1 MAADFVL
8 EACVD
13 SLDSALA
20 AKEGGAT
27 RLELCA
33 NLLIGGTTPMPSL
46 VRRVKAATGLP
57 THALLRP
64 RFGDFLYTG
73 EEFSLLLEDAA
84 ALLEAG
90 ADAIVS
96 GFLTPAGDLDRQRLA
111 QLVELCHRAGK
122 RFTLH
127 RAFDM
132 CRDPFAALELC
143 KELGVDTVLTS
154 GQKNTCLE
162 GLPLLEEHPLDL
174 PHLPVL
180 EKIPDLF
187 QRHLQGSEIPDG
199 VQALKLPGAVGP
211 VACSG
216 VHILRGEQADLF
228 IVPQGAYTHPE
239 HPGHLSN
246 GEPLSPL

>member
-132 CRDPFAALELC
+132 CRDPFAALERA
-143 KELGVDTVLTS
+143 ETGTGVTVAISPAPEETLTVLCNFHDGEAALSEKS
-154 GQKNTCLE
+154 G
-162 GLPLLEEHPLDL
+162 
-174 PHLPVL
+174 
-180 EKIPDLF
+180 EKIRESGLGELLISNYKDVDETKLCPYEA
-187 QRHLQGSEIPDG
+187 RMY
-199 VQALKLPGAVGP
+199 LKKTV
-211 VACSG
+211 
-216 VHILRGEQADLF
+216 
-228 IVPQGAYTHPE
+228 
-239 HPGHLSN
+239 
-246 GEPLSPL
+246 

>member
-84 ALLEAG
+84 AQARYWLSRMAG
-90 ADAIVS
+90 ALEDCACDPNLDANYAPTISATMAV
-96 GFLTPAGDLDRQRLA
+96 
-111 QLVELCHRAGK
+111 V
-122 RFTLH
+122 
-127 RAFDM
+127 
-132 CRDPFAALELC
+132 
-143 KELGVDTVLTS
+143 TVW
-154 GQKNTCLE
+154 
-162 GLPLLEEHPLDL
+162 
-174 PHLPVL
+174 
-180 EKIPDLF
+180 
-187 QRHLQGSEIPDG
+187 
-199 VQALKLPGAVGP
+199 
-211 VACSG
+211 
-216 VHILRGEQADLF
+216 
-228 IVPQGAYTHPE
+228 
-239 HPGHLSN
+239 
-246 GEPLSPL
+246 

>member
-1 MAADFVL
+1 M
-8 EACVD
+8 D

-46 VRRVKAATGLP
+46 VRRVKAATACPP
-57 THALLRP
+57 TPCCAP

-96 GFLTPAGDLDRQRLA
+96 GFLTPAGGLGPA
-111 QLVELCHRAGK
+111 APGPAGELCHRAGK

-162 GLPLLEEHPLDL
+162 GLPLLEELWPRRGGVELLLGGGHQRRGHPADTGEPAPGQGF
-174 PHLPVL
+174 PH
-180 EKIPDLF
+180 ER
-187 QRHLQGSEIPDG
+187 QNH
-199 VQALKLPGAVGP
+199 
-211 VACSG
+211 
-216 VHILRGEQADLF
+216 RGEPHVL
-228 IVPQGAYTHPE
+228 PQGGRVHGPAR
-239 HPGHLSN
+239 L
-246 GEPLSPL
+246 

>member
-127 RAFDM
+127 RAFDV
-132 CRDPFAALELC
+132 CRDPFAALEAARA
-143 KELGVDTVLTS
+143 LGLSTILTS
-154 GQKNTCLE
+154 GQAPSAPEGAALLRRLVEAAGPELE
-162 GLPLLEEHPLDL
+162 ILVGAGVTPENLPALAAATGARAFHLSGKRVLDSRMTFRREGVPMGLPGFSEFALWQTDAGVIRRARSALDSL
-174 PHLPVL
+174 
-180 EKIPDLF
+180 
-187 QRHLQGSEIPDG
+187 
-199 VQALKLPGAVGP
+199 
-211 VACSG
+211 
-216 VHILRGEQADLF
+216 
-228 IVPQGAYTHPE
+228 
-239 HPGHLSN
+239 
-246 GEPLSPL
+246 

>member
-57 THALLRP
+57 TQ
-64 RFGDFLYTG
+64 FGDFLYTG

-96 GFLTPAGDLDRQRLA
+96 GFLTPEGDLDRQRLA

-162 GLPLLEEHPLDL
+162 GLPLLEELAFHMSG
-174 PHLPVL
+174 
-180 EKIPDLF
+180 KITVESPMSYRKGDVSM
-187 QRHLQGSEIPDG
+187 G
-199 VQALKLPGAVGP
+199 LPGFDEYTLWRTDP
-211 VACSG
+211 EN
-216 VHILRGEQADLF
+216 LRAARKELM
-228 IVPQGAYTHPE
+228 E
-239 HPGHLSN
+239 
-246 GEPLSPL
+246 

>member
-57 THALLRP
+57 THALL
-64 RFGDFLYTG
+64 
-73 EEFSLLLEDAA
+73 
-84 ALLEAG
+84 EAG
-90 ADAIVS
+90 AGAIVS
-96 GFLTPAGDLDRQRLA
+96 GFLTPEGDLDRQRLA

-162 GLPLLEEHPLDL
+162 GLPLLEELWPRRGGVELLLGAGISAAAIRRIRESL
-174 PHLPVL
+174 PHARAFHMSG
-180 EKIPDLF
+180 KITVESPMSYRKGDVSM
-187 QRHLQGSEIPDG
+187 G
-199 VQALKLPGAVGP
+199 LPGFDEYTLWRTDP
-211 VACSG
+211 EN
-216 VHILRGEQADLF
+216 LRAARKELM
-228 IVPQGAYTHPE
+228 E
-239 HPGHLSN
+239 
-246 GEPLSPL
+246 

>member
-64 RFGDFLYTG
+64 RFGDFNRYTYR

-96 GFLTPAGDLDRQRLA
+96 GFLTPAGDLDRQRPGP
-111 QLVELCHRAGK
+111 AG
-122 RFTLH
+122 
-127 RAFDM
+127 
-132 CRDPFAALELC
+132 
-143 KELGVDTVLTS
+143 
-154 GQKNTCLE
+154 
-162 GLPLLEEHPLDL
+162 
-174 PHLPVL
+174 
-180 EKIPDLF
+180 
-187 QRHLQGSEIPDG
+187 
-199 VQALKLPGAVGP
+199 GAVP
-211 VACSG
+211 
-216 VHILRGEQADLF
+216 
-228 IVPQGAYTHPE
+228 
-239 HPGHLSN
+239 PGRETFHLAP
-246 GEPLSPL
+246 GL

>member
-127 RAFDM
+127 RAFED
-132 CRDPFAALELC
+132 R
-143 KELGVDTVLTS
+143 KSVV
-154 GQKNTCLE
+154 
-162 GLPLLEEHPLDL
+162 
-174 PHLPVL
+174 
-180 EKIPDLF
+180 
-187 QRHLQGSEIPDG
+187 
-199 VQALKLPGAVGP
+199 
-211 VACSG
+211 
-216 VHILRGEQADLF
+216 
-228 IVPQGAYTHPE
+228 
-239 HPGHLSN
+239 
-246 GEPLSPL
+246 

>member
-132 CRDPFAALELC
+132 CRDPFAALEQC
-143 KELGVDTVLTS
+143 GVPREGPIQEKAELYDRLAELNR
-154 GQKNTCLE
+154 QIRAERRK
-162 GLPLLEEHPLDL
+162 LDL
-174 PHLPVL
+174 CRKTQNSLPRM
-180 EKIPDLF
+180 EQEIDKAEA
-187 QRHLQGSEIPDG
+187 RESE
-199 VQALKLPGAVGP
+199 V
-211 VACSG
+211 
-216 VHILRGEQADLF
+216 R
-228 IVPQGAYTHPE
+228 TNE
-239 HPGHLSN
+239 HRRR
-246 GEPLSPL
+246 